1 MIDAEVK
8 IFNRVYAKVAPLCA
22 DKKFVSTVISEE
34 PTAFPAASLIE
45 MDNRILR
52 DFQTSTP
59 IENFALVTYQ
69 LDVYATS
76 KRECRNVFE
85 AADETMVSMNFC
97 RISGMYINYPTN
109 TKLFRYTARYDAIID
124 RNGNIYR
131 R

>member
-8 IFNRVYAKVAPLCA
+8 IFNRVHAKVAPLCA
-22 DKKFVSTVISEE
+22 DKKFVSTVIVENETS
-34 PTAFPAASLIE
+34 FPAASLIE